1 MPRMKRR
8 IGSIATALM
17 MVQFTSAM
25 PGLAESWPQR
35 AVRLIVQTGAGGST
49 DIMARLYAE
58 RLAERW
64 KQPVYVEN
72 RPGADGLIGTVAFAN
87 MRDPHTLLFSFAAPI
102 SVYPY
107 IYLKLGYD
115 PAQDIVP
122 VARAAETFVAVAAAA
137 SLNIGSLDDLV
148 ALARARPG
156 KLNYFATAG
165 AFPTLFAGFLKSTGL
180 DMVAISYREINLGV
194 QDLATG
200 RLDLAV
206 GTLGTYLAAA
216 ESGKARVLAV
226 TNTIRAPLL
235 PQIPTAVE
243 AGHSS
248 LAFEGLMGLFGPRGL
263 STEIRDRIAA
273 DVCAVAADPE
283 FAKRLI
289 PLAAVAR
296 GGTPAEFAA
305 AIEAQRAKMGSIVTM
320 LSAKSETAK

>member
-1 MPRMKRR
+1 MKHR
-8 IGSIATALM
+8 IGAVVASIMSIQLA
-17 MVQFTSAM
+17 SAM

-35 AVRLIVQTGAGGST
+35 SVRLIVQTGAGGPT
-49 DIMARLYAE
+49 DVMARLYAE

-87 MRDPHTLLFSFAAPI
+87 MHDPHTLLFSFAAPI

-107 IYLKLGYD
+107 IYAKLGYD

-156 KLNYFATAG
+156 KLNYWPSYG

-180 DMVAISYREINLGV
+180 DMVAISYRETNLAV
-194 QDLATG
+194 QDLVTG
-200 RLDLAV
+200 RLDLSVA
-206 GTLGTYLAAA
+206 TLGTFLAAA
-216 ESGKARVLAV
+216 ASGKARVLAV
-226 TNTIRAPLL
+226 TNAIRAPLL

-243 AGHSS
+243 AGHSA
-248 LAFEGLMGLFGPRGL
+248 LAFEGLLGFFGPRGL

-273 DVCAVAADPE
+273 DVCAVAAAPE

-296 GGTPAEFAA
+296 CGTSAEFAA
-305 AIEAQRAKMGSIVTM
+305 AIEAQRAKIASIVTM
-320 LSAKSETAK
+320 LSIKSAIAK